1 MAAIFLCL
9 AAAVIS
15 LLGFTQTSY
24 VATLVLAAAVLA
36 GGTYGIIYFGAVL
49 LHIVRRLLNGQR
61 IMEIED

>member
-15 LLGFTQTSY
+15 LFDLTQTSY

-49 LHIVRRLLNGQR
+49 LHIVRRLMNRQP
-61 IMEIED
+61 IMEVED